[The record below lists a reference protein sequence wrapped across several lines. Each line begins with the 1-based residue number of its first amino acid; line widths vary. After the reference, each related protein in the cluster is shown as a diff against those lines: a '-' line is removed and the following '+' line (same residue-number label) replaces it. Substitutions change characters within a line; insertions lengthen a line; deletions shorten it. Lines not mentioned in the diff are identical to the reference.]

1 MKAIQVGLLGLGT
14 VGSGVALTLEKNREW
29 IEECVGRPL
38 RITHALVKNKREYGH
53 LALPEDLVITENVRD
68 ILDDEDVSLVIEVMG
83 GIHPAR
89 EFILEALRKGKN
101 VVSAN
106 KDLIAAHGPEIVRT
120 ATENGVDFL
129 CEASVGGGIPILLP
143 LKKSLTANRIEEI
156 AGIVNGTT
164 NYILSAMT
172 EDGLSYEDAL
182 HQAQELGYAE
192 ANPAADVGGLDA
204 ARKIAIL
211 ASIAYRANATLDD
224 VHVEGIEQ
232 ITARDIQVAG
242 ELGYVIKLLA
252 VAKKMNDGVVLSVH
266 PAFVP
271 VRHPLA
277 AVRGAYNAVY
287 VVGNAVDAVMFY
299 GKGAGSYPT
308 ASAVLGDVMEI
319 AHHINEDICG
329 KNPMLVTDAV
339 ATVADAARWKSP
351 YYFRL
356 IVKNRPGVLAE
367 ISQTFAK
374 HSISIETM
382 RQLGE
387 EVSAELVMVVYP
399 AEQRAVDCVRE
410 DLASLDSVE
419 RVANCIRVFR
429 EIAHEDN

>member
-1 MKAIQVGLLGLGT
+1 MTAIQVGLLGLGT
-14 VGSGVALTLEKNREW
+14 VGSGVALTLEKNRKW
-29 IEECVGRPL
+29 IEECIGCPV
-38 RITHALVKNKREYGH
+38 RITRALVKNKNEYGH
-53 LALPEDLVITENVRD
+53 LKLPDDLTITENVRD
-68 ILDDEDVSLVIEVMG
+68 ILDDEAISIIIEVMG

-89 EFILEALRKGKN
+89 EFILEALTKKKN

-106 KDLIAAHGPEIVRT
+106 KDLIAMHGPEIVRT

-129 CEASVGGGIPILLP
+129 CEASVGGGMPILLP
-143 LKKSLTANRIEEI
+143 LQKSLKANQVEEI

-172 EDGLSYEDAL
+172 EDSLSYEEAL
-182 HQAQELGYAE
+182 AQAQLLGYAE

-211 ASIAYRANATLDD
+211 SSIAYRSKITLEN
-224 VHVEGIEQ
+224 VQVEGIEK

-252 VAKKMNDGVVLSVH
+252 VAKKMDEGVVLSVH

-287 VVGNAVDAVMFY
+287 VVGNAVDDVMFY
-299 GKGAGSYPT
+299 GKGAGSFPT

-319 AHHINEDICG
+319 AHHINENICG
-329 KNPMLVTDAV
+329 KNPILTADAS
-339 ATVADAARWKSP
+339 AKLADAAHWKSP

-356 IVKNRPGVLAE
+356 IVQNRPGVLAE
-367 ISQTFAK
+367 ISQTF
-374 HSISIETM
+374 SQQGISIETM

-399 AEQRAVDCVRE
+399 AEQRAVHCVRSQLE
-410 DLASLDSVE
+410 GLESVE
-419 RVANCIRVFR
+419 RVANVIRVF
-429 EIAHEDN
+429 EDQSDE